1 MKSLKSILESKP
13 LMLNQFSDVALLGEA
28 VITDYSKFVAQHK
41 KMYPSH
47 SEEQI
52 KAAWEKYSNA
62 HSKKEAVAKIA
73 CLKCDAVSTAVA
85 WKKNNGF
92 CPVCKVSSQ
101 GLAES
106 INEEED
112 PVELVSAHLSDI
124 SEMVDDLYN
133 TFAVIEEKIDEN
145 IAKQIEKIYIMVD
158 ELYADV
164 DNKYDIVI
172 LDEPE
177 IEIDDELEEQLQSLE
192 EELGQEDVADFSN
205 ASLSTLKMIGF
216 KRVKESDLSFREV
229 NKLKKGKVRMLFGLP
244 MRAGKW
250 ADVFV
255 GTTMNKDKVFYFM
268 HDVSLDDGD
277 LGVFAKESQFL
288 QNFKTMV
295 GSNDIVEK
303 LDLDLEEAA
312 VSDTKWRVAFSYAD
326 PSGSGVAN
334 ARIIVNAKD
343 SETAKRY
350 AETSLK
356 RKGHFKDFKIK
367 SASKMNEKNL
377 SLEDSSDIFEKLD
390 PDSKAGVWIRD
401 FIASKNPKFA
411 GKSKKERIRMALGAW
426 YGAQQNEK

>member
-1 MKSLKSILESKP
+1 MKSLKSILENQP
-13 LMLNQFSDVALLGEA
+13 LRLNQFSDAALMGEA
-28 VITDYSKFVAQHK
+28 VITDYSKFAAQHK

-52 KAAWEKYSNA
+52 KAAWKKYSNA
-62 HSKKEAVAKIA
+62 HSNKEAVAN
-73 CLKCDAVSTAVA
+73 V
-85 WKKNNGF
+85 
-92 CPVCKVSSQ
+92 
-101 GLAES
+101 
-106 INEEED
+106 NEEED
-112 PVELVSAHLSDI
+112 PVELVNAHLSDI
-124 SEMVDDLYN
+124 SEMIDDLYN
-133 TFAVIEEKIDEN
+133 TFSTIEEKIDEK

-172 LDEPE
+172 IDEPE
-177 IEIDDELEEQLQSLE
+177 IEIDDELEEQLQSLD
-192 EELGQEDVADFSN
+192 EELDQEDVADFSN

-216 KRVKESDLSFREV
+216 KRVKESDLAFREV

-288 QNFKTMV
+288 RDFKAMV
-295 GSNDIVEK
+295 GSSDIVEK
-303 LDLDLEEAA
+303 LD
-312 VSDTKWRVAFSYAD
+312 
-326 PSGSGVAN
+326 P
-334 ARIIVNAKD
+334 D
-343 SETAKRY
+343 SE
-350 AETSLK
+350 
-356 RKGHFKDFKIK
+356 
-367 SASKMNEKNL
+367 
-377 SLEDSSDIFEKLD
+377 
-390 PDSKAGVWIRD
+390 AGVWIRD
-401 FIASKNPKFA
+401 FIASKNPKFD